1 MGLALPFEHFDGV
14 LKFGDVRD
22 RKIKSSNQSL
32 EQLTHFIIERP
43 TLSGNYDTNALLED
57 IEKGLYFDSDIP
69 PGYGLGSS
77 GALVAAIYSQYHKFK
92 RKNQATS
99 VVKEE
104 LSELESYFHGKSSG
118 LDPIVCYLNKTV
130 LLNGG
135 EVAKTFDL
143 PPSSETSTL
152 KIFLI
157 NTHIERRTSPYVN
170 RFLEKCK
177 ENKFMKMVEKSL
189 IPTNNMAIEDFLAK
203 KHDRLMNSVKLL
215 SQLHLDMLPEFIPD
229 KFKDVW
235 KQGLK
240 YNEYHLKICGAG
252 GGGFI
257 IGFAKADARL
267 NILLSGYELIEWMK
281 F

>member
-1 MGLALPFEHFDGV
+1 
-14 LKFGDVRD
+14 
-22 RKIKSSNQSL
+22 
-32 EQLTHFIIERP
+32 
-43 TLSGNYDTNALLED
+43 
-57 IEKGLYFDSDIP
+57 
-69 PGYGLGSS
+69 
-77 GALVAAIYSQYHKFK
+77 
-92 RKNQATS
+92 
-99 VVKEE
+99 
-104 LSELESYFHGKSSG
+104 
-118 LDPIVCYLNKTV
+118 
-130 LLNGG
+130 
-135 EVAKTFDL
+135 
-143 PPSSETSTL
+143 
-152 KIFLI
+152 
-157 NTHIERRTSPYVN
+157 
-170 RFLEKCK
+170 
-177 ENKFMKMVEKSL
+177 MKMVEKSL